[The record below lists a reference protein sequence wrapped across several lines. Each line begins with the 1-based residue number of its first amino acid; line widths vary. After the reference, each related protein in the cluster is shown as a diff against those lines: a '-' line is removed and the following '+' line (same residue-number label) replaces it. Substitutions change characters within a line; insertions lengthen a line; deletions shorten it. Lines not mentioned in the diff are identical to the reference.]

1 MRIYTCEQMREIER
15 NANKGGMSY
24 IKMMENA
31 GEACAEKAY
40 GIINRADKKNM
51 SVCVLCGNGKNG
63 GDGFVIARCL
73 CKKGVRVGVVL
84 VCGEPKAEE
93 AADMYS
99 LLKDLPVEISDLSC
113 SAGES
118 FGMIMS
124 SDVIIDCIF
133 GIGFKGE
140 MRGAAAELVK
150 DINSMNKTVISVD
163 IPSGLEGDSGKVTG
177 AHISANYTLAVSCK
191 KPVHVLKP
199 ASDYCGK
206 VFVIN
211 IGFGN
216 KCYEIDG
223 GCAFLSADNKFVK
236 DALPQ
241 READSNKGDF
251 GRVLCICGSKTMQ
264 GAAVLCAEAAVKSG
278 AGLVTCAFP
287 ESAYCAIA
295 PKLTEPLMMPLDDD
309 GGFFGAGAEK
319 PILDFLKKCSAVV
332 IGCGIGVNENTEKIV
347 CSVIENA
354 ECPIIIDADGINAL
368 SKNINILKTAKAQVI
383 LTPHPG
389 EMARLTG
396 LSVSEIQKKRIE
408 TARAFSS
415 LSGAVIVLKGCNTVV
430 ASPDSAVCIN
440 PTGNAG
446 MATGGSGDMLA
457 GMIASFCAQGMSAQ
471 SAAVCGAY
479 LHGLCGDELAKK
491 TSMRALTPSAMI
503 DYLPRLFSKFE
514 NKG

>member
-1 MRIYTCEQMREIER
+1 MRIYTCEQMREIEN
-15 NANKGGMSY
+15 NAHSGGMSY
-24 IKMMENA
+24 IEMMENA
-31 GEACAEKAY
+31 GKACAEKALS
-40 GIINRADKKNM
+40 IINKSEKKNA

-63 GDGFVIARCL
+63 GDGFVIARYL
-73 CKKGVRVGVVL
+73 CQSGVRVGVVL
-84 VCGEPKAEE
+84 VCGEPKAQE
-93 AADMYS
+93 AAEMYS
-99 LLKDLPVEISDLSC
+99 RLNDLPIEISSLKS

-118 FGMIMS
+118 FGIIMS
-124 SDVIIDCIF
+124 CDIIIDCVF

-150 DINSMNKTVISVD
+150 DINSMKKTVISVD
-163 IPSGLEGDSGKVTG
+163 IPSGLEGDSGKKTT
-177 AHISANYTLAVSCK
+177 AHINADYTFAVSCK

-211 IGFGN
+211 IGFSN
-216 KCYEIDG
+216 KCYDIDG

-236 DALPQ
+236 ESLPQ
-241 READSNKGDF
+241 RNADSNKGDY
-251 GRVLCICGSKTMQ
+251 GRVLCICGSKIMQ

-278 AGLVTCAFP
+278 AGLVYSAFP

-295 PKLTEPLMMPLDDD
+295 PKLTEPLMMPLDDED
-309 GGFFGAGAEK
+309 GFLGFGAEK
-319 PILDFLKKCSAVV
+319 PILDSLKKFSAVV
-332 IGCGIGVNENTEKIV
+332 IGCGLGLTESTEKIV
-347 CSVIENA
+347 YSVIENA
-354 ECPIIIDADGINAL
+354 ECPVIIDADGINAL

-389 EMARLTG
+389 EMARITG
-396 LSVSEIQKKRIE
+396 LTIDEIQKKRIE

-415 LSGAVIVLKGCNTVV
+415 LSGAVVVLKGCNTVIACPNSEACV
-430 ASPDSAVCIN
+430 N
-440 PTGNAG
+440 PTGNPG

-471 SAAVCGAY
+471 NAAVCGAY

-491 TSMRALTPSAMI
+491 TSVRGLTPSAMI